1 MLKLHRYFSIS
12 SIIGTLFVAVIL
24 VMLYRHFAFA
34 ALVEHEARANK
45 NVSQLIV
52 KAIAPTHGEFLR
64 SAVGVAPE
72 SLAQAPEITQLK
84 TEIKDLISDLDIV
97 NLKIHGIN
105 GITIFSANPKEIGK
119 QIERDKHFVSAAS
132 GKEASVLGFERG
144 LETFARQSMEGYVMT
159 TYVPLQ
165 LNGVDSVDVI
175 MQVQSNV
182 NKLAQGINASQWQIV
197 LGTSIAL
204 AFIYVFLFF
213 IVKYADIMRI
223 DQEERL
229 QKNEEKLQTLK
240 LRDPLTGLIN
250 RSMFMD
256 RLKQAMARIPWHKRF
271 IAIASIDLD
280 QFNKVNDNYGRE
292 AGDAVLEAVAKRLEK
307 ILRGG
312 DTIARDENDRFL
324 LFLNDMAN
332 PADISIVAEKMLA
345 SIRQPINVDDNLI
358 EVTASMGISI
368 YPTDGK
374 DASFIVNKS
383 NEALYIAKADGRDKY
398 CLYSITDDLMG
409 RKIGRS
415 K

>member
-1 MLKLHRYFSIS
+1 MFKLHRYFSIT

-24 VMLYRHFAFA
+24 VMLYRDFAFA
-34 ALVEHEARANK
+34 ALFEHEARANK
-45 NVSQLIV
+45 AVSQLIV
-52 KAIAPTHGEFLR
+52 KAIEPAHGKFLSR
-64 SAVGVAPE
+64 AVVVAPD
-72 SLAQAPEITQLK
+72 SLAQSPEITQLQ
-84 TEIKDLISDLDIV
+84 TEIRKLISGLDIV
-97 NLKIHGIN
+97 NIKLHGIN
-105 GITIFSANPKEIGK
+105 GLTIFSASPKEIGTH
-119 QIERDKHFVSAAS
+119 IERDKHFVSAAS
-132 GKEASVLGFERG
+132 GKDASVLGFERD
-144 LETFARQSMEGYVMT
+144 LETFTGQRMEGYVLT

-165 LNGVDSVDVI
+165 LNGAKSLDVI
-175 MQVQSNV
+175 MQLQSNV
-182 NKLAQGINASQWQIV
+182 NGLALGINDSQWKIV

-213 IVKYADIMRI
+213 IVKYADTMRL

-250 RSMFMD
+250 RPMFMD

-271 IAIASIDLD
+271 IAVVSIDLD
-280 QFNKVNDNYGRE
+280 HFRRFNEYHGRD
-292 AGDAVLEAVAKRLEK
+292 AGDALLETVAKRMEK

-332 PADISIVAEKMLA
+332 PADISLVAEKMLA
-345 SIRQPINVDDNLI
+345 RIRRPIKISDKTI
-358 EVTASMGISI
+358 EATASMGISI

-374 DASFIVNKS
+374 DPEFILTKA

-398 CLYSITDDLMG
+398 CLYSITDELMD
-409 RKIGRS
+409 RKSLRS
-415 K
+415 